1 MKNSIAI
8 CIVTYNH
15 DKYISQAIES
25 VLVQETDAP
34 FKVFIGE
41 DCSTDKTREIC
52 QEYKNRYPEKIEL
65 VFSET
70 NQGLV
75 KNNINL
81 LKRIQ
86 GDGFEYV
93 AMLDGDDY
101 WIDKTKLQKQYE
113 LFESN
118 AEVGFIHTNNDI
130 LWDDGTVE
138 RTKKNN
144 PLNGYVFDSIE
155 NFNVANC
162 SVLYRT
168 ALLNYIDFDQF
179 VNQGFMSCDYA
190 MYAVFSKYT
199 KFGFLDDYTAVWRR
213 GHSSVSNPNS
223 KVKDIAYIENDIRMW
238 NYLGNK
244 FPERF
249 GHTLTQADAWRNFRV
264 FNIAFRYK
272 DFKLAN
278 SILKNNNMQGR
289 NGFSFKIKKL
299 AASNRFLFNLWGL
312 LKR

>member
-1 MKNSIAI
+1 MNSIAV

-15 DKYISQAIES
+15 EKYISQAIES

-34 FKVFIGE
+34 FTIFIGE
-41 DCSTDKTREIC
+41 DFSTDKTREIC
-52 QEYKNRYPEKIEL
+52 LEYKNKYPEIFEL
-65 VFSET
+65 ILSET

-75 KNNINL
+75 KNTINQ

-86 GDGFEYV
+86 DDGYDFV

-101 WIDKTKLQKQYE
+101 WIDKNKLQKQVE
-113 LFESN
+113 LFVTNNEI
-118 AEVGFIHTNNDI
+118 GFIHTNNDI
-130 LWDDGTVE
+130 LWDDGNIE
-138 RTKKNN
+138 RTIKNS
-144 PLNGYVFDSIE
+144 PLNGYVFESIE

-162 SVLYRT
+162 SVMFRT
-168 ALLNYIDFDQF
+168 SLLNYIDFDEF
-179 VNQGFMSCDYA
+179 VSQGFMSCDYA

-238 NYLGNK
+238 NYLGNR

-249 GHTLTQADAWRNFRV
+249 GHTEKDADAWRNFRI

-272 DFKLAN
+272 DYKLAN
-278 SILKNNNMQGR
+278 SILKKNNMQGR
-289 NGFSFKIKKL
+289 NSLSFKIKKL
-299 AASNRFLFNLWGL
+299 AASNLLLFNLWGL
-312 LKR
+312 LRR

>member
-1 MKNSIAI
+1 MNSIAV

-15 DKYISQAIES
+15 EKYISQAIES

-34 FKVFIGE
+34 FTIFIGE
-41 DCSTDKTREIC
+41 DFSTDKTREIC
-52 QEYKNRYPEKIEL
+52 LEYKNKYPEIFEL
-65 VFSET
+65 ILSET

-75 KNNINL
+75 KNTINQ

-86 GDGFEYV
+86 DDGYDFV

-101 WIDKTKLQKQYE
+101 WIDKNKLQKQVE
-113 LFESN
+113 LFVTNNEI
-118 AEVGFIHTNNDI
+118 GFIHTNNDI
-130 LWDDGTVE
+130 LWDDGNIE
-138 RTKKNN
+138 RTIKNS
-144 PLNGYVFDSIE
+144 PLNGYVFESIE

-162 SVLYRT
+162 SVMFRT
-168 ALLNYIDFDQF
+168 SLLNYIDFDEF
-179 VNQGFMSCDYA
+179 VSQGFMSCDYA

-238 NYLGNK
+238 NYLGNR

-249 GHTLTQADAWRNFRV
+249 GHTEKDADAWRNFRI

-272 DFKLAN
+272 DYKLAN
-278 SILKNNNMQGR
+278 SILKKNNMQGR
-289 NGFSFKIKKL
+289 NSLSFKIKKL
-299 AASNRFLFNLWGL
+299 AASNLLLFNLWVL

>member
-1 MKNSIAI
+1 MKIAV

-15 DKYISQAIES
+15 EKYISQAIES
-25 VLVQETDAP
+25 VLVQVTDAP
-34 FKVFIGE
+34 FKIFIGE
-41 DCSTDKTREIC
+41 DCSTDKTREVC
-52 QEYKNRYPEKIEL
+52 LEYKNKYPEIFEL
-65 VFSET
+65 VLFET

-75 KNNINL
+75 KNTINL

-86 GDGFEYV
+86 GEGYDFV

-101 WIDKTKLQKQYE
+101 WIDKNKLQKQYE

-118 AEVGFIHTNNDI
+118 NDIGFIHTNNDI
-130 LWDDGTVE
+130 LWDDGNIE
-138 RTKKNN
+138 RTVKNN
-144 PLNGYVFDSIE
+144 PLNGYVFDNIE

-162 SVLYRT
+162 SVMFRT
-168 ALLNYIDFDQF
+168 SLLNYIDFDEF

-199 KFGFLDDYTAVWRR
+199 NFGFLDDYTAVWRR

-223 KVKDIAYIENDIRMW
+223 KHKDIAYIENDLRMW
-238 NYLGNK
+238 NYLGNR

-249 GHTLTQADAWRNFRV
+249 GHTDKEADAWRNFRV

-272 DFKLAN
+272 DYKLAN
-278 SILKNNNMQGR
+278 SILQKNNMQGR
-289 NGFSFKIKKL
+289 KGFSFKIKKL
-299 AASNRFLFNLWGL
+299 VASNLLLFNLWVL
-312 LKR
+312 LKQ